1 MKRII
6 DQERVSQE
14 QVKQITA
21 QYLPEVK
28 YIGDLGGVENGNIR
42 EEVLKQW
49 IVSHQEKS
57 QETAERAIK
66 ELKKEACGC
75 DRWENLKGAGE
86 AVYNLLRYGT
96 SVYGGAGK
104 LSERVEYID
113 WRQPENNIY
122 ELAEE
127 VTVRCSGGSSSTRR
141 PDIVLYV
148 NGIALVVLE
157 LKRSSVSVKEGI
169 RQSYRNQQTGEIPQ
183 FFTTVQLVLAGNSSE
198 GLYYGTTATEEKY
211 FLRWKEMTGESMDLE
226 GIFPLYGKEEE
237 VEDDLLRG
245 WLQMVTP
252 WRLLELI
259 HDLIIYDG
267 GIKKICRPNQYFAIK
282 AAQQR
287 IYLGG
292 ESGIIWHSQGS
303 GKSLLMVWLARWI
316 RENIGDSRVVIITD
330 RDELDKQITQ
340 GLRKSGQ
347 IPENY
352 QTSDYRATSGNDL
365 LQKLNSPT
373 PWIITTLIHKFVP
386 SVVRDDDAKSE
397 WEKKIKRSPEMWM
410 EEVSENIEQLFGG
423 DFHPKGNLY
432 VFVDECHRTQGG
444 ILHKAMR
451 KIMGDDVMLI
461 GFTGTPLLSG
471 EEKRRISSQETFG
484 RYIHTYRFD
493 EAVEDGVV
501 LDLRYEARDVPQRLG
516 DEERME
522 LLFETKTRGLNPSA
536 KEKLKKRWANLRGI
550 YSSEERIKR
559 IVGDILFDMDTKPA
573 LAKGYGNAMLVCDS
587 IYECFKYWTVFEQ
600 KGYGQKCAVITSY
613 EPIAG
618 LSNSFTGERKT
629 EEQFK
634 YDTCLRMLGGRQ
646 PADFEELV
654 KKRFI
659 EEPGEMKLL
668 IVCDK
673 LLTGFDAPSATYLY
687 MDRKLVDH
695 NLFQAICRVNRV
707 DGEWKS
713 YGFIIDYKK
722 LFEFINQAIEDYT
735 NGESTEGGYEKG
747 EIAALMKG
755 HLEQGKKE
763 LDEALK
769 AEQMLLQGIS
779 PTGKQEE
786 YFAYFCYEPDADEEE
801 RQAQVIEF
809 GTRRDTFY
817 DMTHR
822 LIRRYTDLATVMED
836 AGYSE
841 VESKSIHQEVQ
852 DYYNLL
858 KAVQLR
864 SSDYVD
870 MARYDAEM
878 RDLLDQYIDA
888 DRSEVLEEM
897 NDFSFLDLIVKKE
910 EDYMVDEKNEKAL
923 GGQEGVAE
931 TLVANS
937 RRVINRKREQ
947 NPAEYERLSDQL
959 KRLLKEMR
967 EGILEY
973 KDFLRQIVEINEAL
987 RHGEKSID
995 PRINSDLKKA
1005 LYDNLENNVDL
1016 ALKVN
1021 ETAVRY
1027 AAPGFEDNP
1036 NFSRSLRMRLD
1047 VALQGD
1053 KEKSEIAY
1061 RILTAHKEQIKR
1073 EQDDH

>member
-1 MKRII
+1 MKKII
-6 DQERVSQE
+6 GLERESQE
-14 QVKQITA
+14 QVKRITA

-28 YIGDLGGVENGNIR
+28 YIGDLGEVENENIR
-42 EEVLKQW
+42 EEVLREW
-49 IVSHQEKS
+49 IVSHQGKTN
-57 QETAERAIK
+57 ETAERAIK
-66 ELKKEACGC
+66 ELKKEAYSC
-75 DRWENLKGAGE
+75 DRWENLKDAGE

-96 SVYGGAGK
+96 SVYGGVGK
-104 LSERVEYID
+104 QNEWVQYID
-113 WRQPENNIY
+113 WKHAENNIY

-127 VTVRCSGGSSSTRR
+127 VTVCCSGGSSSTRR
-141 PDIVLYV
+141 PDMVLYV
-148 NGIALVVLE
+148 NGIALVVIE
-157 LKRSSVSVKEGI
+157 LKRSSVSVREGI

-211 FLRWKEMTGESMDLE
+211 FLKWKEMTGESEDLKR
-226 GIFPLYGKEEE
+226 IFPMYTE
-237 VEDDLLRG
+237 VKDDLLRG

-287 IYLGG
+287 VYRGG

-316 RENIGDSRVVIITD
+316 KENIGDSRVVIITD

-347 IPENY
+347 IPKNY
-352 QTSDYRATSGNDL
+352 QTSDYQATSGNDL
-365 LQKLNSPT
+365 LQKLNSPS

-386 SVVRDDDAKSE
+386 SVVRDDESKSE
-397 WEKKIKRSPEMWM
+397 WEKKMKRSPEMWM

-423 DFHPKGNLY
+423 DFCPKGNLF

-451 KIMGDDVMLI
+451 KIMGDNVMLI

-471 EEKRRISSQETFG
+471 EEKKRISSQETFG

-501 LDLRYEARDVPQRLG
+501 LDLRYEARDVPQKLG
-516 DEERME
+516 DEEKME
-522 LLFETKTRGLNPSA
+522 LEFEKKTKGLNPSA
-536 KEKLKKRWANLRGI
+536 KEKLKKRWVNLKGI
-550 YSSEERIKR
+550 YSSEERITR
-559 IVGDILFDMDTKPA
+559 IVGDIIFDMGTKPA
-573 LAKGYGNAMLVCDS
+573 LEKGYGNAMLVCDS
-587 IYECFKYWTVFEQ
+587 IYECYKYWMVFDQ

-613 EPIAG
+613 EPIAE
-618 LSNSFTGERKT
+618 LSNSFTGERRT

-634 YDTCLRMLGGRQ
+634 YDTCLRMLNGRQ
-646 PADFEELV
+646 PAAFEELM

-707 DGEWKS
+707 NGEWKS

-735 NGESTEGGYEKG
+735 NGEITEGGFAKS
-747 EIAALMKG
+747 EIATLMKG
-755 HLEQGKKE
+755 RLEQGKKE

-769 AEQMLLQGIS
+769 AERMLLQIIS

-801 RQAQVIEF
+801 RQAQVIAF
-809 GTRRDTFY
+809 GTRRDAFY
-817 DMTHR
+817 DMTYR
-822 LIRRYTDLATVMED
+822 LIRRYTDLAIEMEA

-841 VESKSIHQEVQ
+841 AESKSIHKEVQ

-878 RDLLDQYIDA
+878 RYLLDQYIDA

-910 EDYMVDEKNEKAL
+910 GDYDVDEKNEKAL

-947 NPAEYERLSDQL
+947 NPAEYERLSEQIN
-959 KRLLKEMR
+959 RLLKEMR

-987 RHGEKSID
+987 RHGEKSTD

-1005 LYDNLENNVDL
+1005 FYDNLGNNADL
-1016 ALKVN
+1016 AMKVN

-1027 AAPGFEDNP
+1027 AAPGFEDNA
-1036 NFSRSLRMRLD
+1036 NFRRSLRMRLNE
-1047 VALQGD
+1047 ALQGD
-1053 KEKSEIAY
+1053 EEQLEKVFRICVAY
-1061 RILTAHKEQIKR
+1061 KEQIKK
-1073 EQDDH
+1073 EQDDY